1 MNKFKF
7 LNITLAVGVSAN
19 ISVAAEKKSL
29 MILDHENEDIA
40 YIITPAKSL
49 DSYELSNLKSDLKK
63 QDLRIVST
71 QINNN
76 IKSAKNNYSNQN
88 TLDLINYIK
97 SLTGVETEIS
107 IVDLRLMVLST
118 QEEIVK

>member
-7 LNITLAVGVSAN
+7 LNITLAVGVSVN

-49 DSYELSNLKSDLKK
+49 DSYELSNLKSDLTK
-63 QDLRIVST
+63 QDLRILSK

-76 IKSAKNNYSNQN
+76 IKSAKNSYSNQN

-97 SLTGVETEIS
+97 SLTGVETEVS
-107 IVDLRLMVLST
+107 IVDLRSMVLST

>member
-1 MNKFKF
+1 MSNE
-7 LNITLAVGVSAN
+7 LGQHTLAVGVSAN